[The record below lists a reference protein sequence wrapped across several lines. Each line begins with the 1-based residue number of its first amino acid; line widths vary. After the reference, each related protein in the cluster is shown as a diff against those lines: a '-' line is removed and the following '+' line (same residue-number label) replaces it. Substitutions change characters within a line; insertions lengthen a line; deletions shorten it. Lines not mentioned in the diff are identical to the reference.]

1 MRVTNDIKL
10 YDDVN
15 ADPNYQYLNVSLNLE
30 EKFEQSSRFEM
41 KNASMVYIGKPIKFH
56 GGTSYDD
63 IMNCNYLIIKRQ
75 NYYYGCFIDDV
86 KYLNDGVVEILYTL
100 DVWNTYKNRL
110 NIINN
115 PIVERKSIQGNPNYG
130 YPTNGLTDPLMIN
143 NPASALIDTYTPGN
157 YNYDPDNYN
166 YDGGLYYLVYASY
179 HPTTSDV
186 NDINVELTKY
196 SIVQSGPTGGN
207 SFNDYR
213 GSEINS
219 KISDNE
225 SSKKVTDYEIKYYTS
240 LSDIILDDTLWT
252 ANGSRILSIEVRPG
266 TLKRNNGDTI
276 YGKISSDKSITTLN
290 KEGFI
295 NIGNVSYGYPYSN
308 LKIHTG
314 DNKIEINPY
323 SSVNDHG
330 QLGYKVIDSVFPRTN
345 PVFIIEG
352 ANDSKASSP
361 YSSYTLT
368 NTNSRSIDAFS
379 DGSTAFY
386 FSNRNRIKAKVDNL
400 IIDLLGT
407 IKKHYTSFLPDVTKY
422 NYNNNVSK
430 KILDLNNTNK
440 LNNLVTT
447 NKANKDN
454 FITNLAKQ
462 KEAFLN
468 KLNAGVDN
476 LKLEQTLDNI
486 VLNASMD
493 LKTELNTINN
503 NYETSLAEN
512 TYNNNSSNLSSNQA
526 KQKDAFNSSQK
537 AVVDNLENSVKN
549 GALKNNDTSKELKD
563 AIVEIRMISDLGNII
578 NGGLS
583 EAVENLAKYFLNA
596 MINGVIDKTVA
607 LVINQKQHD
616 YAETIINNNLA
627 VNKDNLSRTQKASL
641 LGFDTGQEIATN
653 SLNNSYANQKLS
665 IKNSYDKSTDTIKAE
680 KTNNSDVLDSKHS
693 TQFSVLTTNN
703 AVSEN
708 SYAVDQQVSINNLNN
723 SISNSERNTKN
734 DITTSESVF
743 NASQDIIINNIFY
756 SLQASSEAMM
766 IDIENTITKFNN
778 SINGELRD
786 YQYSTTQISSGD
798 GLQNILT
805 HKLNLYFDY
814 YEQQDFE
821 KTQNSNIS
829 ETYGSYVYKHP
840 DSSKLID
847 LCTDGGYCK
856 TINLKLG
863 TSVPLQALTKIENAF
878 NNGVWFIKKDA

>member
-295 NIGNVSYGYPYSN
+295 NIGNVGYGYPYSN

>member
-56 GGTSYDD
+56 GGTSYDE

-86 KYLNDGVVEILYTL
+86 KYLNDGVVEINYTL

-110 NIINN
+110 EIINN
-115 PIVERKSIQGNPNYG
+115 PIVERKSIQGNPNHG

-143 NPASALIDTYTPGN
+143 NPASALKKTFTA
-157 YNYDPDNYN
+157 YNYDEDTC
-166 YDGGLYYLVYASY
+166 YLVYASE
-179 HPTTSDV
+179 HHTTSYV
-186 NDINVELTKY
+186 NGVNVELTKN
-196 SIVQSGPTGGN
+196 SIAQSGPEGGN

-213 GSEINS
+213 RSEINS
-219 KISDNE
+219 KFIDNG
-225 SSKKVTDYEIKYYTS
+225 SSKKVTDYEIKYYSS
-240 LSDIILDDTLWT
+240 LSDIVLDDTLWT
-252 ANGSRILSIEVRPG
+252 ANGTRILSIEVRPG
-266 TLKRNNGDTI
+266 LLKRGNKTSGETLYSKEVPYESIVTIGDNG
-276 YGKISSDKSITTLN
+276 S
-290 KEGFI
+290 I
-295 NIGNVSYGYPYSN
+295 NICDSGVDYGYPYSN

-323 SSVNDHG
+323 SSLNDEG
-330 QLGYKVIDSVFPRTN
+330 QLSYEVIDSVFPRTN
-345 PVFIIEG
+345 PVVIIEG

-407 IKKHYTSFLPDVTKY
+407 IKKHYTPFLPDVNRY
-422 NYNNNVSK
+422 NYNNNVNK

-454 FITNLAKQ
+454 LTTNLAKQ
-462 KEAFLN
+462 EEAFIN
-468 KLNAGVDN
+468 KISAGVDN
-476 LKLEQTLDNI
+476 LELEQKLDNI

-578 NGGLS
+578 SGGLS

-596 MINGVIDKTVA
+596 MISGVIDKTVA

-665 IKNSYDKSTDTIKAE
+665 IKNSYDKSTDIIKAE
-680 KTNNSDVLDSKHS
+680 KTNNSDVLDSRHQ
-693 TQFSVLTTNN
+693 TQTTILHINN
-703 AVSEN
+703 AVSET
-708 SYAVDQQVSINNLNN
+708 SYDIDQQVSINNLNN

-734 DITTSESVF
+734 DIATSESVF
-743 NASQDIIINNIFY
+743 NASQGIISNNIFY
-756 SLQASSEAMM
+756 SLQSSSEAMM

-778 SINGELRD
+778 TINGELRD

-798 GLQNILT
+798 GLQNIAT

-814 YEQQDFE
+814 YEQQYFE
-821 KTQNSNIS
+821 KSQNAHIS

-847 LCTDGGYCK
+847 LCTGGYCK

-863 TSVPLQALTKIENAF
+863 TSVPLQALTKIESAF
-878 NNGVWFIKKDA
+878 NSGVWFIKKDA

>member
-15 ADPNYQYLNVSLNLE
+15 ADPNYQYLNVSLDLK

-56 GGTSYDD
+56 GGTSYDE

-75 NYYYGCFIDDV
+75 DYYYGCFIDDV
-86 KYLNDGVVEILYTL
+86 TYLNDGVVEINYTL

-110 NIINN
+110 EIINN
-115 PIVERKSIQGNPNYG
+115 PIVERKSIQGNPNHG
-130 YPTNGLTDPLMIN
+130 YPHNGLTDPLMIN
-143 NPASALIDTYTPGN
+143 NPASALKKTFTA
-157 YNYDPDNYN
+157 YNYDEDVC
-166 YDGGLYYLVYASY
+166 YLVCVSE
-179 HPTTSDV
+179 HPTTPYV
-186 NDINVELTKY
+186 NDVNVELNKY
-196 SIVQSGPTGGN
+196 SIVQSGPKGGN

-219 KISDNE
+219 KFSDNG
-225 SSKKVTDYEIKYYTS
+225 SSKKVADYEIKYYTS
-240 LSDIILDDTLWT
+240 LSDIVLDDTLWT
-252 ANGSRILSIEVRPG
+252 ANGTRILSIEVRPG
-266 TLKRNNGDTI
+266 LLKRNNWTSGETL
-276 YGKISSDKSITTLN
+276 YSKKVPYESIVTLGAN
-290 KEGFI
+290 GSI
-295 NIGNVSYGYPYSN
+295 NISDSGVNYGYPYSN

-323 SSVNDHG
+323 SSVNDYG
-330 QLGYKVIDSVFPRTN
+330 QLSYEVIDSVFPRTN
-345 PVFIIEG
+345 PVFVIEG
-352 ANDSKASSP
+352 ANNSKANSP

-379 DGSTAFY
+379 DGSTSFY
-386 FSNRNRIKAKVDNL
+386 FSNRNRIKAKVNNL

-407 IKKHYTSFLPDVTKY
+407 IKKHYTSFLPDTTKY
-422 NYNNNVSK
+422 NYNQNVNK
-430 KILDLNNTNK
+430 NILDLNNTNK
-440 LNNLVTT
+440 LNNLVAT

-454 FITNLAKQ
+454 LITNLAKQ
-462 KEAFLN
+462 KDAFI
-468 KLNAGVDN
+468 KKIGAGADN
-476 LKLEQTLDNI
+476 LELQQKLDNI

-493 LKTELNTINN
+493 LKTKLNDINN
-503 NYETSLAEN
+503 NYETSLAKN
-512 TYNNNSSNLSSNQA
+512 TYDNNSSNLSSNQA

-537 AVVDNLENSVKN
+537 ATVDNLVNSAEN

-578 NGGLS
+578 SGGLS

-616 YAETIINNNLA
+616 YAETIIKNNLA

-641 LGFDTGQEIATN
+641 LEFDTGQTVARN
-653 SLNNSYANQKLS
+653 NFNNSYANQQLS
-665 IKNSYDKSTDTIKAE
+665 IKNSYDKATDNISAE
-680 KTNNSDVLDSKHS
+680 KANQSDVLDRKHS
-693 TQFSVLTTNN
+693 TQSSILHINN

-743 NASQDIIINNIFY
+743 NASQDIISNNIFY
-756 SLQASSEAMM
+756 SLQSSSEAMM

-778 SINGELRD
+778 TINGELRD

-798 GLQNILT
+798 GLQNIAT

-847 LCTDGGYCK
+847 LCTGGYCK

-863 TSVPLQALTKIENAF
+863 TSVPLQALTKIESAF
-878 NNGVWFIKKDA
+878 NSGVWFIKKDA

>member
-75 NYYYGCFIDDV
+75 DYYYGCFIDDV
-86 KYLNDGVVEILYTL
+86 AYLNDGVVEINYTL

-166 YDGGLYYLVYASY
+166 YDGGLYYLVYASD

-276 YGKISSDKSITTLN
+276 YGKISPDKSITTLN

-295 NIGNVSYGYPYSN
+295 NIGNVAYGYPYSN

-407 IKKHYTSFLPDVTKY
+407 IKKHYLPFLPDVTKY

-462 KEAFLN
+462 KEAFIN

-476 LKLEQTLDNI
+476 LKLEQALDNI

-503 NYETSLAEN
+503 NYETSLAES

-563 AIVEIRMISDLGNII
+563 AIVEIRMITDLGNII

-680 KTNNSDVLDSKHS
+680 KTNNSDVLDSRHN
-693 TQFSVLTTNN
+693 TQTTILDINN
-703 AVSEN
+703 AVSETN
-708 SYAVDQQVSINNLNN
+708 YNVGQQVSINNLNN

-743 NASQDIIINNIFY
+743 NLSQGINSNNIFY

-766 IDIENTITKFNN
+766 IDIENTIIKFNN